1 MTELW
6 IVCHGF
12 GQLARDFL
20 PSFEPIAQ
28 PGRLIVAPEALSRF
42 YKSQGVVHTPES
54 PVGATWMT
62 REDRT
67 NEIADYVL
75 YLDALLRELRRKVN
89 PDVSI
94 TALGFSQGAATV
106 SRWVAAS
113 RPMLRELVLW
123 GGLLPPEFNGP
134 GSLGGLTAQP
144 LRLVVGKEDRY
155 FSPSL
160 VQKELE
166 RLGGLGLTVNP
177 VLFEG
182 GHTIDAVTLRSL
194 IG

>member
-1 MTELW
+1 
-6 IVCHGF
+6 
-12 GQLARDFL
+12 
-20 PSFEPIAQ
+20 
-28 PGRLIVAPEALSRF
+28 
-42 YKSQGVVHTPES
+42 
-54 PVGATWMT
+54 MT

-75 YLDALLRELRRKVN
+75 YLDALLRELRRKVA
-89 PDVSI
+89 PDVSV

-113 RPMLRELVLW
+113 RPALRELVLW
-123 GGLLPPEFNGP
+123 GGLLPPEFSET

-155 FSPSL
+155 FSSTL

-182 GHTIDAVTLRSL
+182 GHTIDGVTLRSL